1 MIWKRLQEFVVLCA
15 AISLFLIPSANAQSA
30 SSSATQQSAIA
41 STDAPVYDMSKEI
54 KVQGTIQ
61 QIEMLGPGGPLGT
74 HVLIQTSQGVVD
86 AHLGYRKATTAENL
100 GLSVGQEIEITGM
113 MANIGSNS
121 VLLARLLTT
130 PTHIFILRS
139 EHGIPVRMLPRNGPP
154 AAITAKGGL

>member
-1 MIWKRLQEFVVLCA
+1 
-15 AISLFLIPSANAQSA
+15 LIPSANAQSA

-41 STDAPVYDMSKEI
+41 SADAPVYDISKEI

-74 HVLIQTSQGVVD
+74 HVLIQTPQGVVD

-100 GLSVGQEIEITGM
+100 GLAVGQEIEITGM
-113 MANIGSNS
+113 MANIGGNS

-139 EHGIPVRMLPRNGPP
+139 EHGIPVRMQPRNGPP